1 MKKRL
6 AEGDAKREAGIAD
19 FKRARR
25 EIKYGKFAS
34 NEEQLRLIDLV
45 EKMQDWHASM
55 TKAEHEHA
63 GQEILVRL
71 AAASEKQRLAWAQFF
86 ENAIASKNTAFF
98 ETIRDILAAQR
109 RGKRGYYYTDESQE
123 TVRRA
128 MEAYDDFIDAELRRI
143 AAELKEKLGRE
154 AIYDEIYEEMRKPQP
169 QYITKCALWNYL
181 VSQKIFFVGSSD
193 SDKQEHRAR
202 LWKKLGLHE
211 LPQAKAGPH
220 KKKHNP

>member
-86 ENAIASKNTAFF
+86 ENAIARNDKAFF
-98 ETIRDILAAQR
+98 YAIGDILAAQR
-109 RGKRGYYYTDESQE
+109 RGKRGYNYTDESQQRE
-123 TVRRA
+123 QRTID
-128 MEAYDDFIDAELRRI
+128 AYDDFIDAELRRV
-143 AAELKEKLGRE
+143 AAKLKEKLGRE
-154 AIYDEIYEEMRKPQP
+154 ATNDEIYEEMRKPQP
-169 QYITKCALWNYL
+169 QYITKSALWNYL
-181 VSQKIFFVGSSD
+181 VSRKIFFARSSD
-193 SDKQEHRAR
+193 KHENRSR
-202 LWKKLGLHE
+202 LWKKLGLQE
-211 LPQAKAGPH
+211 FPQAKAGPH